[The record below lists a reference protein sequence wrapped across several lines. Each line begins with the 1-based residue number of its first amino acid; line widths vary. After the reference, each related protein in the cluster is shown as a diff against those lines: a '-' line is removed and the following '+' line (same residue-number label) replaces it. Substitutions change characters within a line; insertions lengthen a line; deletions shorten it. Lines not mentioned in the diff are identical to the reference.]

1 MIIEALYKGVGQID
15 INLSRFLI
23 LFFSVPAEIIDE
35 ILDPSLNRK
44 ARFGSSA
51 WRSIHQRNVE
61 RKKIDQLLRSIRQ
74 YIAKQS

>member
-1 MIIEALYKGVGQID
+1 MNI
-15 INLSRFLI
+15 
-23 LFFSVPAEIIDE
+23 FSPSTEIIDE
-35 ILDPSLNRK
+35 LLDPSLNRK

-74 YIAKQS
+74 YIAKQN